1 MDYEK
6 VSELIRRY
14 NLGEYKDYNEKVYLE
29 SELRDIVLTGLELVD
44 KGILEKIIESSSK
57 ETIERLERDEKLIEG
72 YKKKIY
78 KLSKKYREL
87 KDDKNI
93 PKEEDDEYIN
103 NLEETIIRIKS
114 LISGK
119 QGTII
124 DEIRT
129 VLEEYS

>member
-29 SELRDIVLTGLELVD
+29 SELRDIVLTGLEIVE
-44 KGILEKIIESSSK
+44 KGIVKKIKEHLDSNSEEIKELEKKARYAEV
-57 ETIERLERDEKLIEG
+57 
-72 YKKKIY
+72 YKKGII
-78 KLSKKYREL
+78 KLGKKYKEL
-87 KDDKNI
+87 KEDFEEPPIDYAEMVDNI
-93 PKEEDDEYIN
+93 RE
-103 NLEETIIRIKS
+103 IIS
-114 LISGK
+114 NK

-129 VLEEYS
+129 VLED